1 MNHRADRRLGIMSE
15 REERTMDSDELMVPN
30 HPHADQ
36 RNWMPGDDDDGLP
49 FDLPGGDAGWPPI
62 LTKET
67 LDAVRADPQFR
78 NFVLAAQIVV
88 LARRQGAAIRVLA
101 RLLGESKSSM
111 HRWLWL
117 YEQIG
122 SAALSQLG
130 QDGETEPRIDGALDG
145 ASSQMG
151 QDVAA

>member
-1 MNHRADRRLGIMSE
+1 MDR
-15 REERTMDSDELMVPN
+15 DELIIPN

-49 FDLPGGDAGWPPI
+49 FALAGGDAGWPPI
-62 LTKET
+62 ITKET
-67 LDAVRADPQFR
+67 LDAVVADPQFLM
-78 NFVLAAQIVV
+78 FVQVAKIVV
-88 LARRQGAAIRVLA
+88 LARRKGAALRVLA

-122 SAALSQLG
+122 TAALSQTGQNGGEKFNTINEPLSRLG
-130 QDGETEPRIDGALDG
+130 R
-145 ASSQMG
+145 S
-151 QDVAA
+151 